1 MDIKREEAFNE
12 VIDKLD
18 ELGLLPY
25 VMIMGSW
32 AEYLYSKCLFKNDY
46 TNSLQTRDIDILYRN
61 INLPDIKIPIASKL
75 AEIGFLYKEDIMS
88 GVAKFYKEDILEL
101 EFLTRTLG
109 SNTDKPTKIEP
120 LNIKSE
126 SMRIVNILADYP
138 AEIKYRN
145 HKLIVPNPSA
155 FVVQKILTNPTRK
168 PDYKKEKDLDVCE
181 RIMQY
186 IRKDDFYLIDFKTIV
201 RNLSKK
207 QSNVFYK
214 VLSDNPIKLIDIN
227 EIVEEGIEIENDN
240 YGIEK

>member
-1 MDIKREEAFNE
+1 
-12 VIDKLD
+12 
-18 ELGLLPY
+18 
-25 VMIMGSW
+25 
-32 AEYLYSKCLFKNDY
+32 
-46 TNSLQTRDIDILYRN
+46 
-61 INLPDIKIPIASKL
+61 
-75 AEIGFLYKEDIMS
+75 MS

-138 AEIKYRN
+138 VEIKYRN
-145 HKLIVPNPSA
+145 HKMIVPNPSA
-155 FVVQKILTNPTRK
+155 FVVQKILTNLTRK

-207 QSNVFYK
+207 QSNFFYK
-214 VLSDNPIKLIDIN
+214 VLSDNPIKLIDVN